1 MGLASNDT
9 FNSVV
14 PAEPLTRQ
22 EQEHKELK
30 GQCCVASRGA
40 ETRSGVWGGGRGQ
53 YPQGL
58 AGRGGHLRAG
68 TTEGLYL
75 EWAVQM
81 YLHYG

>member
-14 PAEPLTRQ
+14 PAGPLTRQ

-30 GQCCVASRGA
+30 GQCRVVSWGA

-53 YPQGL
+53 CP
-58 AGRGGHLRAG
+58 
-68 TTEGLYL
+68 
-75 EWAVQM
+75 
-81 YLHYG
+81 